1 MAGADMGQT
10 PGRGRVMCQLS
21 VTTNNED
28 KSLDKCS
35 AVIHTVRICRQMLS
49 CDSLREE
56 RTMIIV
62 SVKGFKRLNS
72 AGTF

>member
-1 MAGADMGQT
+1 MRQCDSVGGCLVAGADMGQT

-35 AVIHTVRICRQMLS
+35 AVIHIVRISRQVLS
-49 CDSLREE
+49 CDSLREN
-56 RTMIIV
+56 
-62 SVKGFKRLNS
+62 L
-72 AGTF
+72 

>member
-35 AVIHTVRICRQMLS
+35 AVIHIARISRKVLS
-49 CDSLREE
+49 CDSYSE
-56 RTMIIV
+56 
-62 SVKGFKRLNS
+62 NS
-72 AGTF
+72 DLFSA